1 MTPRFFRSH
10 YEPSRPLEAR
20 GGIKA
25 RNRRGRFGE
34 NWWARCWIEVLESFD
49 IGARLSRGR
58 AYARRGQVLC
68 VDIQQGLVT
77 AVVQGSR
84 VRPYRVEIRVKTVP
98 QAKLDKL
105 AEPLRR
111 RPILA
116 ARLLSGQMPEEMP
129 EIFREAGL
137 SLFPERRNDLKS
149 DCSCPDWSNPCKH
162 IAAVY
167 YLLGEE
173 FDRDPFLIFTLRGI
187 DREALVAL
195 AVGDELAHGLAAGD
209 EAGEPI
215 PAEPGRF
222 WGAAEWE
229 EVPLGEARM
238 PTIHAALPRQLG
250 GFPFWRGE
258 QAFLAAME
266 EIYRRASAIGLQV
279 FLGRQA
285 ADPTERVGYEAGRKN
300 ETLPRVR
307 RRSP

>member
-1 MTPRFFRSH
+1 MLGQSKNAYQAEIDAACELADFFRFGVREMTRIYAMQPESARGIWN
-10 YEPSRPLEAR
+10 YNEFRPLE
-20 GGIKA
+20 GFI
-25 RNRRGRFGE
+25 
-34 NWWARCWIEVLESFD
+34 
-49 IGARLSRGR
+49 
-58 AYARRGQVLC
+58 YALTPFNFTSIAGNLPAALALMGNV
-68 VDIQQGLVT
+68 VVWKPSKT
-77 AVVQGSR
+77 AVYSAGV
-84 VRPYRVEIRVKTVP
+84 I
-98 QAKLDKL
+98 
-105 AEPLRR
+105 
-111 RPILA
+111 
-116 ARLLSGQMPEEMP
+116 M